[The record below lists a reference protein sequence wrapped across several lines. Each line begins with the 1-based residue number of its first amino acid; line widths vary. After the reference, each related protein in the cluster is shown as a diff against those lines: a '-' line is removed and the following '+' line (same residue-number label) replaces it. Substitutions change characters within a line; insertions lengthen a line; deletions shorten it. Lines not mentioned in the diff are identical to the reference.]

1 MGVEMTNKWLIIVAS
16 IEIFSIACSPLRPL
30 GPDMNVSGKT
40 VATQK
45 WIESQNITGIS
56 EWDEVLLP
64 WLGTPYKYGGN
75 TKLGTDCSG
84 FVSSVYMEKEK
95 VSVPRTT
102 KDGFK
107 NGKSIDRSNLV
118 VGDLVFFSK
127 SGNRNNVNHV
137 GIYVGDGNFMHASTS
152 LGVTITSL
160 DDNHWKTLYLGARRY
175 L

>member
-1 MGVEMTNKWLIIVAS
+1 MTNRWLIIIAS
-16 IEIFSIACSPLRPL
+16 MGIFSIACSPLRPL
-30 GPDMNVSGKT
+30 SPDMNVSGKT
-40 VATQK
+40 ETQK
-45 WIESQNITGIS
+45 WIDSQNITGIS

-75 TKLGTDCSG
+75 TKRGTDCSG

-102 KDGFK
+102 KEGFK

-127 SGNRNNVNHV
+127 LGNRNNVNHV